1 MSKAADNL
9 YRGLLCGRFMT
20 ATKTGGAGLSG
31 GHGREEELVYA
42 GVVADGD

>member
-1 MSKAADNL
+1 
-9 YRGLLCGRFMT
+9 MT